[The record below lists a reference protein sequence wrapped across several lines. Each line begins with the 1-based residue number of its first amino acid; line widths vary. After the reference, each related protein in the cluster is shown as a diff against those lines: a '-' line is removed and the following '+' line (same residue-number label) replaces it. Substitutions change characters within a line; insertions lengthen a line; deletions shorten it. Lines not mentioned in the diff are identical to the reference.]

1 MTFQRYYG
9 FEFMEGLLA
18 AMTAVDPAK
27 RPTIEEVVENFSH
40 IRNSLSGF
48 KLRSLVTSREDP
60 TLTATFLRGAQA
72 LRAVQNIISRKPAI
86 PDP

>member
-27 RPTIEEVVENFSH
+27 RSTIEEVVENFSH

-48 KLRSLVTSREDP
+48 KLRSLITRKDP